1 MNRLNDAKTGQRSEQ
16 HSGLTAF
23 DRITRSFDTLPS
35 GSLQV
40 ISGER
45 IGRIVLLNRAMTRLG
60 FPGDTCAMVVNRG
73 REGYFLS
80 HLEGEIKPRVNGTAV
95 GDRAVQ
101 LSEGA
106 IVEIGDIR
114 MKFHQGKAPAADN
127 LG

>member
-1 MNRLNDAKTGQRSEQ
+1 MKRLNDAKTDQGSEQ

-23 DRITRSFDTLPS
+23 DKITRSFDTLPS
-35 GSLQV
+35 GFLQV

-60 FPGDTCAMVVNRG
+60 FPGNSCAMVVNRG
-73 REGYFLS
+73 RAGYFLT
-80 HLEGEIKPRVNGTAV
+80 HLEGEIMPRVDGTTI

-101 LSEGA
+101 LTEGA
-106 IVEIGDIR
+106 IVEIGDIK
-114 MKFHQGKAPAADN
+114 MKFHQGKSLAADN